1 MIDIVS
7 TAKVIE
13 IYMEENDVDI
23 AMLAKASNMSERS
36 IYRFL
41 QGDSKLPIAIAEG
54 INSIIPEISVDFLLR
69 YDASF
74 QYKKQATMK
83 SNNIKNFS
91 QLSDDLYLKW
101 LYPDIKDNSIHLA
114 EKAKYV
120 FGDEVIS
127 GKETIAEACS
137 KYSFLFSKTKNND
150 AGATSAWLLA
160 AIGEYKSIAKERIL
174 SFNKTK
180 FDEEFEKLRVYSDCD
195 SIEATLFNMSVFC
208 KDCGINF
215 YYRES
220 IPKARV
226 KAVSV
231 KESDEHIYI
240 IVSSL
245 FKSIENLWL
254 SFIHECIHI
263 KNNDLEEKEP
273 DDVLNENSVNSES
286 IEFFVGKMMNKQS
299 IFDFNTIEA
308 ISRVTN
314 TPISIVSEIARF
326 LSKDYKDSEKNR
338 LIHYFKKF
346 PSYDFLDF

>member
-1 MIDIVS
+1 
-7 TAKVIE
+7 
-13 IYMEENDVDI
+13 
-23 AMLAKASNMSERS
+23 
-36 IYRFL
+36 
-41 QGDSKLPIAIAEG
+41 
-54 INSIIPEISVDFLLR
+54 
-69 YDASF
+69 
-74 QYKKQATMK
+74 
-83 SNNIKNFS
+83 
-91 QLSDDLYLKW
+91 
-101 LYPDIKDNSIHLA
+101 
-114 EKAKYV
+114 
-120 FGDEVIS
+120 
-127 GKETIAEACS
+127 
-137 KYSFLFSKTKNND
+137 
-150 AGATSAWLLA
+150 
-160 AIGEYKSIAKERIL
+160 
-174 SFNKTK
+174 
-180 FDEEFEKLRVYSDCD
+180 
-195 SIEATLFNMSVFC
+195 MSVFC